1 MDTGPSYL
9 YRSRGTPSRG
19 IGVSPHAVP
28 VPYRSEMDSF
38 LRVIGLG
45 PRHRS
50 HQLPSTGVLAG
61 EDASG
66 RNPPPRPG
74 PYRPAPFE
82 TQKPRPRNEVA
93 FEHHAVPEERMTTN
107 LRQLTKMARRS
118 DRLSRR
124 RVDRDARLYHDYENA
139 LIADRLNNPKVKW
152 ET

>member
-93 FEHHAVPEERMTTN
+93 FEHHAVPEERMTELIPN
-107 LRQLTKMARRS
+107 LEAIM
-118 DRLSRR
+118 
-124 RVDRDARLYHDYENA
+124 VYIEE
-139 LIADRLNNPKVKW
+139 ADRNIQMAKYHLAEALKEKK
-152 ET
+152 